1 MEYEKI
7 IFFRNF
13 LFRALAIGIAFAVF
27 YFVVTFAFWNTWI
40 PWGAHLYKTDEKE
53 LGRVLLLFFLTLRV
67 VLVFFFLV
75 PALALHWTAKRT
87 KSVA

>member
-7 IFFRNF
+7 IFFRNL

-40 PWGAHLYKTDEKE
+40 PWGAHLYKTDEKGHRDRDARARE
-53 LGRVLLLFFLTLRV
+53 RV
-67 VLVFFFLV
+67 
-75 PALALHWTAKRT
+75 
-87 KSVA
+87 